1 MISVTEALGECE
13 RRVSPLPPETV
24 LLEDALHRVLA
35 DRAVANTDLP
45 PFTQSAMDGYAL
57 RSVDTVSAET
67 SRPVCLRIVGQ
78 IAAGP
83 QGSVCEL
90 EPGDACRIF
99 TGGGLPPGADAVVRQ
114 ESVSAVGPELRIDAP
129 VPSGSNVRRR
139 GEELTRGQVMVGTG
153 TRLLPGMIG
162 ALAAVGVGRVT
173 VYRQPRILIL
183 VTGSE
188 VVSAGE
194 PLAPGTIYD
203 ANGPLART
211 FLSGSGYE
219 FVTVSRVPDSEE
231 ALANALGDAFNDAD
245 LIVSTGG
252 VSVGDRDLVISIAE
266 GLGVKRIFW
275 KIAQQPGKP
284 LYLGLYQGRI
294 PVLGLPGN
302 PAAAL
307 IGIVVYLRR
316 ILDRLEGVA
325 APGPIFSPGRLAAA
339 VQSDK
344 ERTQWLRA
352 RRRFHEDGSVWL
364 EPLPK
369 QGSHMISN
377 LCAADALVYLPPATS
392 DSAIREGTTVSWMP
406 I

>member
-245 LIVSTGG
+245 LIVSLH
-252 VSVGDRDLVISIAE
+252 SLQFRNHFVGCC
-266 GLGVKRIFW
+266 GLR
-275 KIAQQPGKP
+275 PS
-284 LYLGLYQGRI
+284 
-294 PVLGLPGN
+294 
-302 PAAAL
+302 
-307 IGIVVYLRR
+307 
-316 ILDRLEGVA
+316 E
-325 APGPIFSPGRLAAA
+325 LAA
-339 VQSDK
+339 
-344 ERTQWLRA
+344 
-352 RRRFHEDGSVWL
+352 
-364 EPLPK
+364 
-369 QGSHMISN
+369 
-377 LCAADALVYLPPATS
+377 
-392 DSAIREGTTVSWMP
+392 
-406 I
+406 

>member
-13 RRVSPLPPETV
+13 RRVSALPSETV
-24 LLEDALHRVLA
+24 LLEDALQRVLA

-57 RSVDTVSAET
+57 HSVDTVSAET
-67 SRPVCLRIVGQ
+67 GKPVSLRIVGQ
-78 IAAGP
+78 IAAEPRGFLSELGA
-83 QGSVCEL
+83 GS
-90 EPGDACRIF
+90 ACRIF
-99 TGGGLPPGADAVVRQ
+99 TGGGLPPGADTVIRQ
-114 ESVSAVGPELRIDAP
+114 ESVSAVGGELRIDTP
-129 VPSGSNVRRR
+129 VSAGSNVRPR
-139 GEELTRGQVMVGTG
+139 GEEITRGQVMVGAG
-153 TRLLPGMIG
+153 TRLVPGMIG

-188 VVSAGE
+188 VVPAGE

-211 FLSGSGYE
+211 FLNGSGYRL
-219 FVTVSRVPDSEE
+219 VAISRVPDSEE
-231 ALANALGDAFNDAD
+231 ALAGALGRAFGHAD
-245 LIVSTGG
+245 LIISTGG

-266 GLGVKRIFW
+266 RLGVQRIFW

-307 IGIVVYLRR
+307 IGILVYLRR
-316 ILDRLEGVA
+316 ILDCLEGA
-325 APGPIFSPGRLAAA
+325 STPGPVFLPGKLAAA
-339 VQSDK
+339 VRSDK
-344 ERTQWLRA
+344 ERTQWVRA

-364 EPLPK
+364 EPLAK
-369 QGSHMISN
+369 QGPHMISN
-377 LCAADALVYLPPATS
+377 LCAADALVYLPPAAS
-392 DSAIREGTTVSWMP
+392 YSAICEGTAVSWVPM
-406 I
+406 